1 MGRFIFYF
9 ASQAYFDERRG
20 KNGAFPLQGV
30 KSYGDLAHKYKIP
43 VTWLT
48 NAEGLRR
55 GKEVFEQFHFK
66 YGDDCILFGLPFQGE
81 NTSAKRDF
89 AIKMSEEEIYSYL
102 KKELAEMKA
111 ICEWVRTDH
120 IGYFYR
126 TLPAVRAMQKLGIKS
141 CYGHCWELIATD
153 GVTDNGVPWGF
164 YYIDSET
171 SWKRPSKGIKGIV
184 ANEWLQHDLNKCWN
198 YYGSSSVFSW
208 DPNDVERAK
217 ICDWRNI
224 EYWKE
229 GFREYYRNRYWNA
242 FIPFVFHQEAHE
254 QESTP
259 GGWEV
264 YPPET
269 VQNTYEMTDEFLKF
283 ITSGEFPDM
292 EIMSLANC
300 VEEYIK
306 AFDRTQS
313 TYMLFKDIPVNS
325 PIWLKRKQEV
335 FQIFMDAKKD
345 EEEEGGT
352 LDPVKDYEKLKYL
365 FNYYGWQG
373 MLYEKEFPESLVVVS
388 SDGQFFFHRD
398 SMLPKKIWNYNK
410 KIESDP
416 KNLYFNENIFETT
429 GLDKIKSEFSITA
442 QQNALSM
449 NMNIISSTEAPF
461 GIAIWES
468 SLIKEFNNEREI
480 SVKINE
486 VPLETNGQIKLI
498 PKNCLVILF
507 NLSAGNTAIKITKK
521 FN

>member
-9 ASQAYFDERRG
+9 ASQAYFDSRRG

-30 KSYGDLAHKYKIP
+30 KNYGDLAHRYNIP

-48 NAEGLRR
+48 NAEGLQR
-55 GKEVFEQFHFK
+55 GKEVFEEFHFK

-89 AIKMSEEEIYSYL
+89 AIKMTEDEIYTYL
-102 KKELAEMKA
+102 KNELTEMKS
-111 ICEWVRTDH
+111 IFDWVRTDH

-126 TLPAVRAMQKLGIKS
+126 TLPAIKAMQRLGIKS

-153 GVTDNGVPWGF
+153 GVTDNGAPWGL
-164 YYIDSET
+164 YYIDSDV
-171 SWKRPSKGIKGIV
+171 SWKRPSKGFKGVV

-229 GFREYYRNRYWNA
+229 GFIEYYQNRQWNT

-292 EIMSLANC
+292 EIMSLADC

-306 AFDRTQS
+306 AFDRTLP
-313 TYMLFKDIPVNS
+313 TYMLFKDIPIKT
-325 PIWLKRKQEV
+325 PIWLKRKEEV
-335 FQIFMDAKKD
+335 FRIYMEAKKE

-365 FNYYGWQG
+365 FRYYGWQG
-373 MLYEKEFPESLVVVS
+373 MLYGKEFPESLVVVS
-388 SDGQFFFHRD
+388 LDGQFFFHRD
-398 SMLPKKIWNYNK
+398 SMLPKRIWNYNK
-410 KIESDP
+410 KIDGDP
-416 KNLYFNENIFETT
+416 KNLYFNENLFETPE
-429 GLDKIKSEFSITA
+429 LDKIKADISINQNEKYNTMVINLQSPTNLPFGLAIWDASITNNVQSEKGITVDINNQA
-442 QQNALSM
+442 M
-449 NMNIISSTEAPF
+449 NSNGS
-461 GIAIWES
+461 
-468 SLIKEFNNEREI
+468 IKVIPNN
-480 SVKINE
+480 
-486 VPLETNGQIKLI
+486 
-498 PKNCLVILF
+498 CVILLF
-507 NLSAGNTAIKITKK
+507 NLKAGNTKIGITKK
-521 FN
+521 